1 MNGNIFLLNQAGEN
15 SVTTDF
21 IGINFPM
28 GQRMSNQEMEELQL
42 SIEERLYA
50 LSLVKLGEDL
60 EFLKL
65 EITDGESRA
74 QALRKI
80 RKAVDEKV
88 DAGGENVQ
96 EFLLGL
102 QAVIIGSRQEEIE
115 EDYSQYGDTEGE
127 NPIAEIEDLKLKFQK
142 ILDTQLREVEQRY
155 QQQTGGKKV
164 AAHESDATISSKNM
178 IRIKDGVISNE
189 KNRLPYSSLNK
200 QIDSALKRGYPEND
214 IIDGVISVIAPSLHL
229 RAYLE
234 SMKTI
239 TLPQLQQ
246 ILRSHYCEKSA
257 TEAYQELAGVV
268 QEHNETPF
276 NFLMRALKLRQH
288 ILASSKEAGSKIR
301 YDEGLVQS
309 VFLNSLETGLIDAS
323 IRSLLRPLLQSK
335 QVTDEQL
342 IREMNLAMSSENER
356 ANKINSR
363 KSTRKPALVN
373 SIATNATPSL
383 AKESKHEKE
392 DKVLAT
398 LNAIKAD
405 VDNLKAAFAKQEQN
419 STKQNKGR
427 GNLVNN
433 VPLKA
438 QEISVTTVSSVAQGN
453 ISLVGVDKEIRETG
467 CSSTRGEKCSCEKFP
482 KHLLQFLLKSY

>member
-1 MNGNIFLLNQAGEN
+1 MNVNIFLLNQAGEN

-50 LSLVKLGEDL
+50 LSLVKLGEVL
-60 EFLKL
+60 EILKL
-65 EITDGESRA
+65 EITDGESRV
-74 QALRKI
+74 QTLRKI

-88 DAGGENVQ
+88 DAGGEHVQ

-102 QAVIIGSRQEEIE
+102 QAVIIGGRQEEIE

-164 AAHESDATISSKNM
+164 AAHESDATISSKNI
-178 IRIKDGVISNE
+178 IRIKDFKITGVISNE
-189 KNRLPYSSLNK
+189 KNHLPYSSLNK

-214 IIDGVISVIAPSLHL
+214 IIDGVISAIAPSLHL
-229 RAYLE
+229 RSYLE

-268 QEHNETPF
+268 QEHNETPL

-288 ILASSKEAGSKIR
+288 ILASSQEAGSKIR

-309 VFLNSLETGLIDAS
+309 VFLNSLETGLIDDS
-323 IRSLLRPLLQSK
+323 IRSRLRPLLQSK

-419 STKQNKGR
+419 STKQNKRERKSCQQCASQGTGSQCSHCFICGSGEHFAR
-427 GNLVNN
+427 GCRQRN
-433 VPLKA
+433 
-438 QEISVTTVSSVAQGN
+438 QGN
-453 ISLVGVDKEIRETG
+453 RRQLHQGGKV
-467 CSSTRGEKCSCEKFP
+467 
-482 KHLLQFLLKSY
+482 